1 MNSHPLA
8 RILRRGGL
16 VVGLAAMLVVAAG
29 GAGIAA
35 AMPEPGSGLHTVLT
49 PDRVHDTRSGVGA
62 PNSTWR

>member
-35 AMPEPGSGLHTVLT
+35 AMPEPGSGSPTV
-49 PDRVHDTRSGVGA
+49 R
-62 PNSTWR
+62 